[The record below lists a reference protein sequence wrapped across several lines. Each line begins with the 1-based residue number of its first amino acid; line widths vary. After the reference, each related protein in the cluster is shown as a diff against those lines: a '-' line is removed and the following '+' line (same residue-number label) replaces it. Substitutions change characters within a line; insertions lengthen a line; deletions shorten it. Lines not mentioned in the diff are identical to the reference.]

1 MQYLS
6 YNNEMSVF
14 NKELL
19 ELLCQN
25 DSESQA
31 EEVNTCLIS
40 NLPLDC
46 NHISLSCGH
55 KFNYKSIF
63 SEVKN
68 QKRYSHLETQKLKSN
83 QIKCPYCRNIQ
94 NGLLPHYGNFAKI
107 TGINWPP
114 SKQFKPNKCLYQFV
128 SGKKKGLVCDKKCF
142 NKYCPSHEKII
153 NKRATKKSHNQKKK
167 LFNEFVNSP
176 LANVIIDLTNQE
188 YHNTCAYVFRRGKNK
203 GKTCQCKKKLNNSS
217 HCKSHFKYLTL

>member
-1 MQYLS
+1 MQDLS
-6 YNNEMSVF
+6 YDNEMSIF

-25 DSESQA
+25 DTDTDI
-31 EEVNTCLIS
+31 EEVTTCLIS
-40 NLPLDC
+40 NLPLEC
-46 NHISLSCGH
+46 NHITLSCGH

-128 SGKKKGLVCDKKCF
+128 SEKRKGIICDKKCF
-142 NKYCPSHEKII
+142 NKYCPSHKKILD
-153 NKRATKKSHNQKKK
+153 KRAEKESYNKKKK
-167 LFNEFVNSP
+167 LNEEFANSP
-176 LANVIIDLTNQE
+176 LANVIIDLANQE
-188 YHNTCAYVFRRGKNK
+188 YHNTCICIQKR
-203 GKTCQCKKKLNNSS
+203 
-217 HCKSHFKYLTL
+217 

>member
-1 MQYLS
+1 MQDLS
-6 YNNEMSVF
+6 YDNEMSIF

-25 DSESQA
+25 DTDTDI
-31 EEVNTCLIS
+31 EEVTTCLIS
-40 NLPLDC
+40 NLPLQC
-46 NHISLSCGH
+46 NHITLSCGH

-114 SKQFKPNKCLYQFV
+114 SKQFKPNKCLYEFI
-128 SGKKKGLVCDKKCF
+128 SGKRKGTMCDKKCF
-142 NKYCPSHEKII
+142 NKYCPLHEKIM
-153 NKRATKKSHNQKKK
+153 NKRAAKKSYNEKKN
-167 LFNEFVNSP
+167 LTWDEFV
-176 LANVIIDLTNQE
+176 AQAEGV
-188 YHNTCAYVFRRGKNK
+188 
-203 GKTCQCKKKLNNSS
+203 
-217 HCKSHFKYLTL
+217 

>member
-1 MQYLS
+1 MQDLS
-6 YNNEMSVF
+6 YDNEMSIF

-25 DSESQA
+25 DTDTDI
-31 EEVNTCLIS
+31 EEVTTCLIS
-40 NLPLDC
+40 NLPLEC
-46 NHISLSCGH
+46 NHITLSCGH

-128 SGKKKGLVCDKKCF
+128 SGKRKGTICDKKCF
-142 NKYCPSHEKII
+142 NKYCPSHKKII
-153 NKRATKKSHNQKKK
+153 DKRAEKESYNKKK
-167 LFNEFVNSP
+167 
-176 LANVIIDLTNQE
+176 A
-188 YHNTCAYVFRRGKNK
+188 K
-203 GKTCQCKKKLNNSS
+203 
-217 HCKSHFKYLTL
+217 